1 MKCPFCGDEETK
13 VTDKRDNEEEG
24 LTRRRRE
31 CQKCSR
37 RFTTYE
43 RPEIEI
49 IVIKKDG
56 EKEAYN
62 RDKLKTGML
71 KACEKRPIGNEVVE
85 KAINEIEG
93 KLMKKGGEVE
103 SKEIGELV
111 MNKLKKLDKIAY
123 IRFAS
128 VYKEFQDV
136 DDFKNAMKEVK

>member
-13 VTDKRDNEEEG
+13 VTDKRDDEEEG

-31 CQKCSR
+31 CAKCGR

-56 EKEAYN
+56 RKEAYS
-62 RDKLKTGML
+62 RDKLKTGIL
-71 KACEKRPIGNEVVE
+71 KACEKRPIENEVIE

-93 KLMKKGGEVE
+93 KLMKKGGEVS

-111 MNKLKKLDKIAY
+111 MGKLKKIDKIAY

-128 VYKEFQDV
+128 VYRDFQDIE
-136 DDFKNAMKEVK
+136 DFKEAVKEVK